1 MDRSIIDKIEVRN
14 GFCYTT
20 FEVECSGDDTAWITI
35 TDGVL
40 REEEKEKVQC
50 HITLD
55 EMEYLAK
62 RMLNAVE
69 YQRRHQ

>member
-1 MDRSIIDKIEVRN
+1 MYRIIKDKIEVFD
-14 GFCYTT
+14 GVCYTT
-20 FEVECSGDDTAWITI
+20 FEIECSGDDEAWITI

-40 REEEKEKVQC
+40 KEEEKDEVQC

-62 RMLNAVE
+62 RMLDAVE

>member
-1 MDRSIIDKIEVRN
+1 MDRSIIDKIKVID
-14 GFCYTT
+14 GLCYTT
-20 FEVECSGDDTAWITI
+20 FEVEFGGDDTAWITI
-35 TDGVL
+35 TDGVSG
-40 REEEKEKVQC
+40 EEEKDKVQC

-62 RMLNAVE
+62 RMLDAVE

>member
-1 MDRSIIDKIEVRN
+1 MDRSIINKIEVRD
-14 GFCYTT
+14 GVCYTT
-20 FEVECSGDDTAWITI
+20 FEVEFDEDDTAWITI
-35 TDGVL
+35 TDGAL
-40 REEEKEKVQC
+40 REEEKDEVQC

-62 RMLNAVE
+62 RMLDAVE

>member
-1 MDRSIIDKIEVRN
+1 MSRNIIDKIKVVD
-14 GFCYTT
+14 GICYTT
-20 FEVECSGDDTAWITI
+20 FEIECSEDEAWITV
-35 TDGVL
+35 TDGVIK
-40 REEEKEKVQC
+40 EGEKEEVQC

-62 RMLNAVE
+62 RMLDAVE